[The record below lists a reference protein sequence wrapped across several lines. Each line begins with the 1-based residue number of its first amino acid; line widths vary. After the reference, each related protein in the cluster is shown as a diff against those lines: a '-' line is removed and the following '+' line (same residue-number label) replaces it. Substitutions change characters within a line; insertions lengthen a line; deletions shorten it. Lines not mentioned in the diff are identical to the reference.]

1 VCERAC
7 ANISFAA
14 LSDQQRISSQ
24 KKRERRGEDR
34 VNVAKTPED
43 ILPTARN
50 GGCHGQP
57 GDDPEREQWGQSE
70 QPGGAFRDPL
80 VTTAAQL

>member
-1 VCERAC
+1 
-7 ANISFAA
+7 
-14 LSDQQRISSQ
+14 
-24 KKRERRGEDR
+24 